1 MQYHLFKTFFL
12 SFGIVAIVLFV
23 TSPVVFAA
31 PGVPNIVSY
40 QGRLTDSSGR
50 LLGGSG
56 TSYYFRF
63 SLWSTSTIGG
73 GSKLWPTGQPGI
85 VTTSVVDGVFNVNIG
100 DTVNGY
106 PDALTYNFQDSDAA
120 YLQIEVSND
129 GVSFETLG
137 PRQRIVS
144 SGYAINAQTVGG
156 LTPGTAANNI
166 LRLGADGAI
175 VLSSTGIST
184 LGDITAGVVSGGTW
198 QGTAIGDAYITKTG
212 NWTGTFDGNE
222 GSYYLNATNL
232 TNFST
237 PFATAF
243 GSMNTDNLAEG
254 LTKLYYSDTR
264 ARAALSAGSGIGYS
278 SITGIISNSGV
289 LSFNTRLGVV
299 TLISGDVTGALG
311 FTPMNPSGTIAQY
324 FRGNGTVATFPTAV
338 SSFTNDSG
346 YATGGGTASG
356 TNTGDQTITLTGD
369 VTGSGTGSFAT
380 TIGALKITN
389 DMLAGSIA
397 ASKLTGTDIATV
409 GTITSGTWNGSVINA
424 TYIDTAIARL
434 ASPVFTG
441 NVTLPG
447 TGIWNSSGN
456 VGIGTPSPN
465 QQLEIT
471 KNFRLP
477 ATTYNAGS
485 PYGVIYKD
493 ANRFIHDFNYGN
505 NGTVTTTGQNTFVGI
520 SAGNL
525 TMGSTATQTNHAS
538 FNTGIGYQS
547 LTANTLGLGNTAI
560 GATALVANTTGNQN
574 TAIGYDAMASNTT
587 GYQNTAMGG
596 SALNRNTTGIN
607 NVVVGPS
614 ALYYNTTG
622 SHNTA
627 VGFIAGYLT
636 AAGGSNS
643 TSNDSVYLGYFTKAG
658 ASGNTN
664 EIVIGATAAGN
675 GSNTATI
682 GNTSILRTYLTGVNL
697 KAGTTAAGT
706 APLKFTSGALL
717 TTAEAGA
724 VEFFGDAFYG
734 TITTGAARKQ
744 FAFTSDITGVNSG
757 TNTGDITLGAIG
769 ATPNASGA
777 SLSGQV
783 LTLQPADA
791 SFGGVI
797 TTGAQS
803 ITGAKT
809 FITSLATPL
818 LIGGT
823 STTQTLTYKTTT
835 GVGTTG
841 ADHIFQTGNNGATE
855 AMRILNSGD
864 VGIGTPGPG
873 HKLDVAGSINIST
886 GSAYK
891 YNGVNVIL
899 AKTALNDYFFGGAG
913 NLTMT
918 GADNVAVGYQAVASN
933 TSGIRNTAVGT
944 QALFSNTGSSF
955 NTVMGYQALYNGTF
969 GDNNTVMGHT
979 AMYNNYNGDQNVAIG
994 GDALYSN
1001 YDGNDN
1007 VAVGVLALNNNSTGD
1022 FNTAL
1027 GMSAIRNLQSGHR
1040 NTVIGYNSGL
1050 GLSTGSNNTIIG
1062 ASVTGLSAA
1071 LSNNIIIADGQG
1083 NQRINVESTG
1093 NVGIGDTTAD
1103 YKLDVKGTICQDT
1116 DSDEICDGSV
1126 TSDARLKINIENIPS
1141 ALEKIRQLRGV
1152 YFDWDDTIGHTAF
1165 LGRGTRQVGVI
1176 AQEIESVFP
1185 SLVYYDKDGYR
1196 MVDYQKLTGP
1206 LIEAVK
1212 ELDITVQTI
1221 PSYEDETFSS
1231 KITDFLRGIAER
1243 GEAIIDTVRA
1253 KKLCAEDVCID
1264 RDQLQEMI
1272 EYINTHQ
1279 NSSAPSDSTPP
1290 TEDEGVPESTQ
1301 DTPVQ
1306 EEETDTPAP
1315 PAEEPAPEEL
1325 VPAPEPETTTEP
1337 VSEPESLPIE

>member
-1 MQYHLFKTFFL
+1 MQYHFLKTFFL
-12 SFGIVAIVLFV
+12 SFSIVAIVFFV
-23 TSPVVFAA
+23 TSPIVFAA

-63 SLWSTSTIGG
+63 SLWTTPTIGG
-73 GSKLWPTGQPGI
+73 GSKLWPTGQPGT
-85 VTTSVVDGVFNVNIG
+85 VTTTVVDGVFNVNIG
-100 DTVNGY
+100 DTANGY
-106 PDALTYNFQDSDAA
+106 PDALAYNFQDSDAV

-166 LRLGADGAI
+166 LTLGADGEI

-212 NWTGTFDGNE
+212 NWTGTFEGNE
-222 GSYYLNATNL
+222 GSYYLNANNL

-243 GSMNTDNLAEG
+243 GAMDTDDLAEG
-254 LTKLYYSDTR
+254 LTNLYYSDTR

-289 LSFNTRLGVV
+289 LSFNTRSGAV
-299 TLISGDVTGALG
+299 TLISGDVTDALG
-311 FTPMNPSGTIAQY
+311 FTPINPSGTTAQY
-324 FRGNGTVATFPTAV
+324 FRGNGTLATFPTAV

-356 TNTGDQTITLTGD
+356 TNTGDITLTAIGSTPNANGASLSAQALTLQPAD
-369 VTGSGTGSFAT
+369 ASFGGVITTGTQ
-380 TIGALKITN
+380 
-389 DMLAGSIA
+389 SIA
-397 ASKLTGTDIATV
+397 GAKTFT
-409 GTITSGTWNGSVINA
+409 TSIN
-424 TYIDTAIARL
+424 TNTLILPVTTN
-434 ASPVFTG
+434 ASP
-441 NVTLPG
+441 
-447 TGIWNSSGN
+447 S
-456 VGIGTPSPN
+456 
-465 QQLEIT
+465 
-471 KNFRLP
+471 
-477 ATTYNAGS
+477 
-485 PYGVIYKD
+485 GVIYKD

-505 NGTVTTTGQNTFVGI
+505 NGTVTTLGQNTFVGTQ
-520 SAGNL
+520 AGNL
-525 TMGSTATQTNHAS
+525 TMGATATQSNNAS
-538 FNTGIGYQS
+538 YNTGVGYQS
-547 LTANTLGLGNTAI
+547 LMANTLGNSNTAI
-560 GATALVANTTGNQN
+560 GNTALVANTAGHSN
-574 TAIGYDAMASNTT
+574 TAIGAYTMAVNTT
-587 GYQNTAMGG
+587 GYQNTAVG
-596 SALNRNTTGIN
+596 SAALNRNTTGIN

-658 ASGNTN
+658 DSGNTN

-682 GNTSILRTYLTGVNL
+682 GNTSLLRTYLTGVNL

-706 APLKFTSGALL
+706 APLKFASGALL
-717 TTAEAGA
+717 TITEAGA
-724 VEFFGDAFYG
+724 VEFLGDAFYG

-769 ATPNASGA
+769 AAPNASGA

-797 TTGAQS
+797 TTGTQS
-803 ITGAKT
+803 IAGAKT

-864 VGIGTPGPG
+864 VGIGTASPNQQLEITKNFRLPATT
-873 HKLDVAGSINIST
+873 HNAGSPSGVIYKDANRFIHDFNYGNNGTVTTMGQNTFVGIN
-886 GSAYK
+886 
-891 YNGVNVIL
+891 
-899 AKTALNDYFFGGAG
+899 AG
-913 NLTMT
+913 NLTMGSAAT
-918 GADNVAVGYQAVASN
+918 GTYEASWNTGIGYNALNSN
-933 TSGIRNTAVGT
+933 TLGYGNTAIGNN
-944 QALFSNTGSSF
+944 ALFSNTTSF
-955 NTVMGYQALYNGTF
+955 ENTAIGQYALYSHSSASG
-969 GDNNTVMGHT
+969 GNT
-979 AMYNNYNGDQNVAIG
+979 AIG
-994 GDALYSN
+994 YNALYSN
-1001 YDGNDN
+1001 ISGTYNTAIGNRSLYSN
-1007 VAVGVLALNNNSTGD
+1007 TGGSNIAIGYEALTRNTTGFNNIALGFGAGKYAPSFNNNAT
-1022 FNTAL
+1022 
-1027 GMSAIRNLQSGHR
+1027 
-1040 NTVIGYNSGL
+1040 
-1050 GLSTGSNNTIIG
+1050 SNNSVYLGYGTTAGANGNTNEIIIG
-1062 ASVTGLSAA
+1062 ASAVGNGSNSVTLGHTTITKTIL
-1071 LSNNIIIADGQG
+1071 
-1083 NQRINVESTG
+1083 RG
-1093 NVGIGDTTAD
+1093 NVGIGDITPD
-1103 YKLDVKGTICQDT
+1103 YPLDVYGTICQDT
-1116 DSDEICDGSV
+1116 NSDETCDGSV
-1126 TSDARLKINIENIPS
+1126 TSDARLKTNIENIPS

-1152 YFDWDDTIGHTAF
+1152 YFDWDETIGHTAF

-1185 SLVYYDKDGYR
+1185 SLVYYDMNGYR

-1279 NSSAPSDSTPP
+1279 NSSAPSNPTPP
-1290 TEDEGVPESTQ
+1290 TEDEAVPESTE

-1325 VPAPEPETTTEP
+1325 VPAPEPDPTP
-1337 VSEPESLPIE
+1337 EPESLPIE